1 MGKITREQIQKINEK
16 CKNNWRLDVQYYLFH
31 SEKTLIKHIQLDEE
45 HYLEFALRYNYK
57 NQITLHISK
66 FFHKQGD
73 YFASSNGLGK
83 SKIIDNSQA
92 TRKNVNNLIELTKQ
106 FTDEELMRINAET
119 EVIKSPIFV
128 ASEEF

>member
-1 MGKITREQIQKINEK
+1 MGTITREQIQKINGK
-16 CKNNWRLDVQYYLFH
+16 CKNNWRLDVQYYIFH

-45 HYLEFALRYNYK
+45 HYLEFALRYNCK

-66 FFHKQGD
+66 FYHKQGD

-83 SKIIDNSQA
+83 SKIIDNSQT
-92 TRKNVNNLIELTKQ
+92 TRKNVNNLIELTNG
-106 FTDEELMRINAET
+106 FTDEELMKINAET
-119 EVIKSPIFV
+119 EVIKSPIIV

>member
-1 MGKITREQIQKINEK
+1 MGTITREQIQKINSK
-16 CKNNWRLDVQYYLFH
+16 CSNDWRLDTEYYIFH
-31 SEKTLIKHIQLDEE
+31 NQKTLIKHIKLDNE

-92 TRKNVNNLIELTKQ
+92 TRKNVNNLIELTNG
-106 FTDEELMRINAET
+106 FTDEELMKINAET
-119 EVIKSPIFV
+119 EVIKSPIIV
-128 ASEEF
+128 ASENF

>member
-1 MGKITREQIQKINEK
+1 MGTITREQIQRINSK
-16 CKNNWRLDVQYYLFH
+16 CSNDWRLDTEYYIFH
-31 SEKTLIKHIQLDEE
+31 NQKTLIKHIKLDNE

-92 TRKNVNNLIELTKQ
+92 TRKNVNNLIELTNG
-106 FTDEELMRINAET
+106 FTDEELMKINAET
-119 EVIKSPIFV
+119 EVIKSPIIV